1 MKDLNSINKVGI
13 AGAGTMG
20 AGIAQTFAEQ
30 GFEVVLYDLEDKFLD
45 RGRDI
50 IETNQISLIK
60 ENILDER
67 KAVESLNMINF
78 TTDKRSLAESDL
90 IIEAIIEKMDIKHSF
105 WGELSTMVKEDT
117 ILTTNTSGLS
127 ITEIAKAVP
136 QKELFAGMHWWNPPH
151 IIPLI
156 EIIKGDQTSQET
168 AELLVDL
175 VNKIGKKPVLVKKDV
190 NGFIGNRIQFSVLRE
205 ALHIVEQG
213 IASYEDVDA
222 VLKYGLGFRYA
233 ILGPFET
240 ADLGGLDTFYYI
252 TTYLFN
258 ELSRATEGSAT
269 LKELV
274 DNNNLGVKTGRGF
287 YDYYDGRD
295 KEIVQRRDLNFLKML
310 KYIYSS
316 QNN

>member
-1 MKDLNSINKVGI
+1 MDLNSIKKVGI

-30 GFEVVLYDLEDKFLD
+30 GYEVVLYDVENKFLD
-45 RGRDI
+45 RGKSI
-50 IETNQISLIK
+50 IETNQLSLIR
-60 ENILDER
+60 EDILDEN
-67 KAVESLNMINF
+67 KALESLKMINF
-78 TTDKRSLAESDL
+78 TTDKHSLAESDL
-90 IIEAIIEKMDIKHSF
+90 IIEAIVEKIDIKHSF
-105 WGELSTMVKEDT
+105 WRELSVMVKEST

-127 ITEIAKAVP
+127 ITEIAKVIP
-136 QKELFAGMHWWNPPH
+136 RKELFAGMHWWNPPH

-156 EIIKGDQTSQET
+156 EIIKGDETSEKT
-168 AELLVDL
+168 ADLLVQL
-175 VNKIGKKPVLVKKDV
+175 VNKIGRKPVLVKKDV

-213 IASYEDVDA
+213 IASHEDVDA

-258 ELSRATEGSAT
+258 ELSRASEGSST
-269 LKELV
+269 LKKLV
-274 DNNNLGVKTGRGF
+274 DENNLGVKTGKGF
-287 YDYYDGRD
+287 YDYSDGRD
-295 KEIVQRRDLNFLKML
+295 MEVVQRRDLNFLKML
-310 KYIYSS
+310 KYIY
-316 QNN
+316 NNQEN